1 MVVAADV
8 AVVVL
13 DNALQ
18 VAEFDDPNIDKEAV
32 ILGTPTY
39 TLKYHNINI
48 LLEDDSPY
56 PEVRSAVA
64 NTDDPEMPVSTIRTW
79 IIGE

>member
-1 MVVAADV
+1 MVVDADV

-32 ILGTPTY
+32 ILGASIN
-39 TLKYHNINI
+39 TLKYDNI
-48 LLEDDSPY
+48 
-56 PEVRSAVA
+56 
-64 NTDDPEMPVSTIRTW
+64 
-79 IIGE
+79 